1 MAEMDERQLKSKI
14 KTIKDVY
21 RHELAKIERS
31 QKSGAGIE
39 EVYSPKLLWFNSAH
53 FFREVLSTR
62 KSQSNLVS
70 KFIFYC
76 IIHEIVN
83 KMLMFHK
90 CCKITKFT
98 YPFLLSQPSSTL
110 YQHIYLSNWSKT
122 HS

>member
-1 MAEMDERQLKSKI
+1 LFKQLYEQLAAKRLMEGMDEKQLKSVI
-14 KTIKDVY
+14 KTTKDVY

-31 QKSGAGIE
+31 QKNGAGIE

-76 IIHEIVN
+76 IIHAIVN

-90 CCKITKFT
+90 CFKITKFT
-98 YPFLLSQPSSTL
+98 
-110 YQHIYLSNWSKT
+110 
-122 HS
+122 